1 MDALFIL
8 SVSSRSFALRF
19 AILLPSL
26 TAPLV
31 HGYPGLDPG
40 QQLILGDHNS
50 ASDQHCRKVFAVG
63 QLVALAREMFSTAAT
78 WETDS
83 MIGSSF
89 TDVKLLFFISF
100 APYKFDV
107 VFP

>member
-1 MDALFIL
+1 MRKNTKPHERGGSIL
-8 SVSSRSFALRF
+8 SHLFFYTTEGRESQGKEVKRWRDGSIR
-19 AILLPSL
+19 
-26 TAPLV
+26 
-31 HGYPGLDPG
+31 
-40 QQLILGDHNS
+40 
-50 ASDQHCRKVFAVG
+50 HCIPPWI
-63 QLVALAREMFSTAAT
+63 MYSTAAT